1 MTRRATT
8 LPLTT
13 PPLATPLR
21 LRQEG
26 QALASG
32 PTAAYTKGGCRNAG
46 LRAGGEPGVARPGPP
61 IPAERPAPEGPEG
74 RPHTPCGTALGV
86 STLTGHPFGAAS
98 SLVPSPS
105 LSSFNARERPIC
117 EDVRD

>member
-46 LRAGGEPGVARPGPP
+46 LRAGGGAGGRAARRF
-61 IPAERPAPEGPEG
+61 RPSAPLPRVRRAAPTRRAG
-74 RPHTPCGTALGV
+74 LLSGV

-105 LSSFNARERPIC
+105 LSSFNAGERPIC